1 MSETQRLE
9 RDVAHLV
16 PLAQRGDAAA
26 REALLARCH
35 PTVFRWAL
43 VQVGDA
49 DEAEDVAQDALV
61 RLDAGLGGFAGKSLF
76 ATWVYRVTRNV
87 ALELGRRAAR
97 TLRLRNALA
106 LRPDDQPATVDPA
119 DGVHTE
125 TVTALVRALFDD
137 LPPRQREVFYLA
149 DLEELAPVEIAQRLG
164 LRAATVRVHLLRARR
179 AMRARILSEH
189 PEIAEDYSP

>member
-16 PLAQRGDAAA
+16 PLAQGGDAAA

-35 PTVFRWAL
+35 PTIFRWAL

-49 DEAEDVAQDALV
+49 DEAEDVAQEALV
-61 RLDAGLGGFAGKSLF
+61 RLDAGLDGFAGKSLF
-76 ATWVYRVTRNV
+76 ATWLYRVTRNV
-87 ALELGRRAAR
+87 ALEMGRRAAR
-97 TLRLRNALA
+97 TLRLRSALA
-106 LRPDDQPATVDPA
+106 LRPDDESATADPA
-119 DGVHTE
+119 DGVHAE

-164 LRAATVRVHLLRARR
+164 LEPATVRVHLLRARR
-179 AMRARILSEH
+179 SLRARILSEH
-189 PEIAEDYSP
+189 PEIVEDYSP

>member
-35 PTVFRWAL
+35 PTVYRWAL

-49 DEAEDVAQDALV
+49 DEAEDVAQEALL
-61 RLDAGLGGFAGKSLF
+61 RLDAGLGSFAGKSLF
-76 ATWVYRVTRNV
+76 ATWLYRVTRNV
-87 ALELGRRAAR
+87 ALEVGRRVAR
-97 TLRLRNALA
+97 TLRLRGALA
-106 LRPDDQPATVDPA
+106 LQTDDAVAAPDPA
-119 DGVHTE
+119 DGVTAD
-125 TVTALVRALFDD
+125 TVAALVRALLAE

-164 LRAATVRVHLLRARR
+164 LEPATVRVHLLRARR
-179 AMRARILSEH
+179 ALRARILREH
-189 PEIAEDYSP
+189 PAIAEEYRS

>member
-35 PTVFRWAL
+35 PTVYRWAL
-43 VQVGDA
+43 VHTGDP
-49 DEAEDVAQDALV
+49 DEAEDVAQEALV
-61 RLDAGLGGFAGKSLF
+61 RHDAGLRGFAGKSLF
-76 ATWVYRVTRNV
+76 ATWLYRVTRNV
-87 ALELGRRAAR
+87 ALEMGRRMAR
-97 TLRLRNALA
+97 TLRLRSALS
-106 LRPDDQPATVDPA
+106 LQTDDAPAAPDPA
-119 DGVHTE
+119 DGVDAD
-125 TVTALVRALFDD
+125 TVAALVRALFGD

-164 LRAATVRVHLLRARR
+164 LEPATVRVHLLRARR
-179 AMRARILSEH
+179 ALRARILSEH
-189 PEIAEDYSP
+189 PAIAEEYRR

>member
-1 MSETQRLE
+1 LSETQRLE

>member
-35 PTVFRWAL
+35 PTVYRWAL

-49 DEAEDVAQDALV
+49 DEAEDVAQEALL
-61 RLDAGLGGFAGKSLF
+61 RLDAGLGSFAGKSLF
-76 ATWVYRVTRNV
+76 ATWLYRVTRNV
-87 ALELGRRAAR
+87 VLEVGRRVAR
-97 TLRLRNALA
+97 TLRLRGALA
-106 LRPDDQPATVDPA
+106 LQTDDAAAAPDPA
-119 DGVHTE
+119 DGLTAD
-125 TVTALVRALFDD
+125 TVAALVRALLAE

-164 LRAATVRVHLLRARR
+164 LEPATVRVHLLRARR
-179 AMRARILSEH
+179 ALRARILREH
-189 PEIAEDYSP
+189 PAIAEEYRS

>member
-1 MSETQRLE
+1 LSETQRLE

-16 PLAQRGDAAA
+16 PPAQAGDAAA

-49 DEAEDVAQDALV
+49 DEAEDVAQEALV

-76 ATWVYRVTRNV
+76 ATWLYRVTRNV
-87 ALELGRRAAR
+87 ALEWGRRAAR
-97 TLRLRNALA
+97 TLRLRTALA
-106 LRPDDQPATVDPA
+106 RGPDDDPAMADPA
-119 DGVHTE
+119 DGVHADA
-125 TVTALVRALFDD
+125 VSALVRALLDD

-149 DLEELAPVEIAQRLG
+149 DLEELAPVDIAQRLG
-164 LRAATVRVHLLRARR
+164 LEPATVRVHLLRARR
-179 AMRARILSEH
+179 ALRARILSEH
-189 PEIAEDYSP
+189 PAIAEEYRP